1 MLELLGTMLQQN
13 QEQGKSFMTAV
24 QAMAVE
30 QERQALGLREAVSN
44 MSSKHAS
51 SPQLSKLLQR
61 PDVFRPKDR
70 EEELTMWYEWAWTF
84 KQWMLAVD
92 ASVHDHMEEVER
104 DLAVSIDEDTMTDDA
119 ISMGKQLYA
128 ILTTMLKERPLHILN
143 SIPNNN
149 GFEACTQLWHLPV
162 RQGHWRCLEQYPN
175 TRT

>member
-61 PDVFRPKDR
+61 PDVFRPKI
-70 EEELTMWYEWAWTF
+70 EKKNLPCGMSGHGLSSNGCW
-84 KQWMLAVD
+84 QWMQVY
-92 ASVHDHMEEVER
+92 MITWKR
-104 DLAVSIDEDTMTDDA
+104 
-119 ISMGKQLYA
+119 
-128 ILTTMLKERPLHILN
+128 LK
-143 SIPNNN
+143 
-149 GFEACTQLWHLPV
+149 GTWQFQ
-162 RQGHWRCLEQYPN
+162 
-175 TRT
+175 